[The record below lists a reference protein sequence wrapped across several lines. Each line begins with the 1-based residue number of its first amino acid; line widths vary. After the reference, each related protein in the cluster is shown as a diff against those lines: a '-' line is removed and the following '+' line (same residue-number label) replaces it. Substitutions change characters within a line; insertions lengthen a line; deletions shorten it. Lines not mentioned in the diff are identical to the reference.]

1 MTITACQEYEE
12 RIFESCWLF
21 ISSLQHLS
29 WTYPVLFIKD
39 FFKHPVPIK
48 ADYDSGI
55 IFSHHTRKMNVGF
68 NFKLRKNILITILKF
83 NNFMRPA
90 VCREC
95 YDWVRFHRVC
105 FQNSSSLGV
114 MFVSLSSW
122 RLVHVIARTF
132 LWF

>member
-1 MTITACQEYEE
+1 MTITSCQEYEE

-29 WTYPVLFIKD
+29 WTYHVLFIKD
-39 FFKHPVPIK
+39 FLNILCPLKQTMTAELF
-48 ADYDSGI
+48 
-55 IFSHHTRKMNVGF
+55 FLHHTRKMNVGF
-68 NFKLRKNILITILKF
+68 NFKLRKNTLITLLKF